1 VVIAGLGL
9 GVNQI
14 FAGTLTS
21 IFMENGSND
30 DD

>member
-1 VVIAGLGL
+1 L